1 MEMDFM
7 NFNMQDF
14 SSNKKRNFFTPD
26 KITNENYNSIIIR
39 ENSPFRYYDKTPS
52 PQRNRFKI
60 KEKKMRIIEYNKPD
74 YNYYRGDY
82 EEASFEQLSLKQN
95 DISINMG
102 RFEDNKNRIKMQ
114 YNIVQINK
122 RNNVTPDHYIKKSK
136 NSFLKEE
143 LTRIEKINKAQ
154 KETIAYLQNQLN
166 YFKEQ
171 NNINS
176 KKVFKLERAI
186 NK

>member
-1 MEMDFM
+1 MDFM

-74 YNYYRGDY
+74 YNYYSRDY

-122 RNNVTPDHYIKKSK
+122 RNNVTPDHYIKKNK

-176 KKVFKLERAI
+176 KKVFKLERE
-186 NK
+186 KK